1 MVWVRVNLALGRQSC
16 HLPRHREAQQPKVSG
31 PERDS
36 FGACP
41 LYLEH
46 VKRAA
51 CLTFSQECALCQFHS
66 VVTITNLD
74 FLLEIIDKLPRN

>member
-1 MVWVRVNLALGRQSC
+1 MRVKLALRRQPR

-31 PERDS
+31 PERDA

-41 LYLEH
+41 LCLEH
-46 VKRAA
+46 PKRAA
-51 CLTFSQECALCQFHS
+51 CLTFSQECALCHFHS

-74 FLLEIIDKLPRN
+74 FLLKTIDKPPRT